1 MKKLLG
7 LVIVIVLVFAAV
19 PVFAQETHECTHEG
33 ATISDLIHC
42 FEHAVTMGHIDNNGV
57 ANGLFAKLAAAQAAQ
72 DRGQNRV
79 AVNVLNALAHEVEA
93 QAGVHIEIHSAHH
106 MLAHIQSVIVALGG

>member
-7 LVIVIVLVFAAV
+7 LMIVMLLVFAAM

-72 DRGQNRV
+72 NRGQNRV
-79 AVNVLNALAHEVEA
+79 AVNVLNALTHEVEA
-93 QAGVHIEIHSAHH
+93 QAGVHIDLHSSHH